1 DAERAGGVVGL
12 PGDALGGIEVGA
24 RLDRGPGDLEHGE
37 VTGDAATV
45 AVVPRLPRGD
55 VVADRD
61 DAHVDAL
68 GAQLLGGGPEVEH
81 VPGVVAEAEDHPA
94 AAVSVAGH
102 RVDLVGRRLGE
113 DVPARRAVGEA
124 PAHPAG
130 EGRI

>member
-1 DAERAGGVVGL
+1 HVEQGALGRGTGGAVEGDAGRAGGGVGVA
-12 PGDALGGIEVGA
+12 GDALGGTEVGA
-24 RLDRGPGDLEHGE
+24 RLDRGPGELDHGE

-81 VPGVVAEAEDHPA
+81 VPGVEI
-94 AAVSVAGH
+94 
-102 RVDLVGRRLGE
+102 GR
-113 DVPARRAVGEA
+113 
-124 PAHPAG
+124 AHV
-130 EGRI
+130 